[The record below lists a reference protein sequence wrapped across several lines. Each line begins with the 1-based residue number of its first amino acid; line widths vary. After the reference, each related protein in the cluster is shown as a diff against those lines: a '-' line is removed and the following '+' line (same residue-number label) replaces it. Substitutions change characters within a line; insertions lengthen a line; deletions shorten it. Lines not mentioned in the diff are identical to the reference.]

1 MKAQRN
7 FLLPLALVFI
17 ICNVFFISFKAQL
30 SKLGIDNA
38 VLIIAN
44 SLFLIINLITFFI
57 QQKAL
62 HNTNPN
68 VFIRSVMAGMMIKM
82 FVCIIAII
90 IYWYI
95 MGPAF
100 SRASVF
106 AGMLLYLIYL
116 AVEVS
121 LVTKLNKQKNA

>member
-1 MKAQRN
+1 MKSLRIV
-7 FLLPLALVFI
+7 LLPLIIVFLG
-17 ICNVFFISFKAQL
+17 CNSFFLMAH
-30 SKLGIDNA
+30 KLLTKWEVDNT

-44 SLFLIINLITFFI
+44 MLFLTITLITFFL
-57 QQKAL
+57 QKKAL
-62 HNTNPN
+62 QNSNPN

-90 IYWYI
+90 IYWVI
-95 MGPAF
+95 MQEKF

-106 AGMLLYLIYL
+106 AAMLVYLIYL

-121 LVTKLNKQKNA
+121 LVSKMNSQKNA

>member
-1 MKAQRN
+1 MKVQRK
-7 FLLPLALVFI
+7 FLLPLALIFI
-17 ICNVFFISFKAQL
+17 ICNVFFIAFKAVL
-30 SKLGIDNA
+30 TKWGLDDA

-44 SLFLIINLITFFI
+44 SLFLIINLITLFI

-62 HNTNPN
+62 LNTNPN

-90 IYWYI
+90 FYWFI
-95 MGPAF
+95 MGSAF
-100 SRASVF
+100 SQASVF

-121 LVTKLNKQKNA
+121 LVNKLNKQKNA

>member
-7 FLLPLALVFI
+7 VLLPLLLVFI
-17 ICNVFFISFKAQL
+17 ICNGFFL
-30 SKLGIDNA
+30 SAGSLLTKWGIDNA

-44 SLFLIINLITFFI
+44 SLFLVLSLITFFI

-62 HNTNPN
+62 RNSNPN

-82 FVCIIAII
+82 FACIIAIF
-90 IYWYI
+90 IYWLL
-95 MGPAF
+95 MKAKF
-100 SRASVF
+100 SKATVIAAMF
-106 AGMLLYLIYL
+106 VYFIYL

-121 LVTKLNKQKNA
+121 LVTKLNRQKNA